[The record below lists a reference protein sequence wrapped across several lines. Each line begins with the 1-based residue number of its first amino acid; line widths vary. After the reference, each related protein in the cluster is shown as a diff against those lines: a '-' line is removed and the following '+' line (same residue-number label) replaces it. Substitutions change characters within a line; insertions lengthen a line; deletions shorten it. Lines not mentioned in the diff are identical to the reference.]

1 MTMMLEA
8 RDLYCERDE
17 RTLFRGLS
25 FTVDAGEWVQVT
37 GGNGAGKTTLLR
49 LLTGLARPD
58 GGEVY
63 WQGEPLRRVRDS
75 FHRSLLWIGHQPGI
89 KTRLTARE
97 NLHFFH
103 PGDGAR
109 LPEAL
114 AQAGLAG
121 FEDVPVAQLSAG
133 QQRRVAL
140 ARLWLT
146 RAALWVLDEPFTAID
161 VNGVA
166 RLTRRMAAHTAQGGM
181 VILTTHQP
189 LPGAA
194 DTVRRLAL
202 TGGGRAVMWRVFCL
216 ELRVAF
222 RHGADIAGPLWFFL
236 MVITLFPLSVGPQPQ
251 LLARIAPGIIQ
262 VAALLASLLALE
274 RLFRDDLQ
282 DGSLEQLMLLP
293 VPLPAVVLAKV
304 LAHWAVTGL
313 PLIML
318 SPLVALLLGMDVYGW
333 KIMAL
338 TLLLGTPAL
347 GFLAAPGVA
356 LTAGLRRGGVLLGI
370 LVLPLSVPVLI
381 FAAAAMDAASMHL
394 PADGYLAVLGALLAG
409 SATLSPFATAA
420 ALRLSVQ

>member
-1 MTMMLEA
+1 M
-8 RDLYCERDE
+8 
-17 RTLFRGLS
+17 
-25 FTVDAGEWVQVT
+25 
-37 GGNGAGKTTLLR
+37 
-49 LLTGLARPD
+49 
-58 GGEVY
+58 
-63 WQGEPLRRVRDS
+63 
-75 FHRSLLWIGHQPGI
+75 
-89 KTRLTARE
+89 
-97 NLHFFH
+97 
-103 PGDGAR
+103 
-109 LPEAL
+109 
-114 AQAGLAG
+114 
-121 FEDVPVAQLSAG
+121 
-133 QQRRVAL
+133 
-140 ARLWLT
+140 
-146 RAALWVLDEPFTAID
+146 
-161 VNGVA
+161 
-166 RLTRRMAAHTAQGGM
+166 
-181 VILTTHQP
+181 
-189 LPGAA
+189 
-194 DTVRRLAL
+194 
-202 TGGGRAVMWRVFCL
+202 MWRVFCL

-251 LLARIAPGIIQ
+251 LLARIAPGIIQVAALLASLLARIAPGIIQ

-347 GFLAAPGVA
+347 GFLAAPGVG